1 MSSEEDKTLKV
12 KIREILEEILQS
24 GDLEQEII
32 KEEIWEDLASLYY
45 RYEDIKQKKAFRE
58 VIYDISEK
66 ISNGNWAHVYQKI
79 YRTEHREN
87 EL

>member
-1 MSSEEDKTLKV
+1 MSSEEDKTLKE

-32 KEEIWEDLASLYY
+32 KEEIWKDLASLYY
-45 RYEDIKQKKAFRE
+45 RYEDIKQKQAFRE

-66 ISNGNWAHVYQKI
+66 ISNGNWSHVYQKI
-79 YRTEHREN
+79 YRTEGKEK
-87 EL
+87 